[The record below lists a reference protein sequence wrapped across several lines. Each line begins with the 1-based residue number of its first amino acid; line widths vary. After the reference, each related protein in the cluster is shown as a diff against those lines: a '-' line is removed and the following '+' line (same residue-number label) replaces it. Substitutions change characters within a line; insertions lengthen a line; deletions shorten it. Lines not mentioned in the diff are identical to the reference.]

1 MPGIIL
7 TIDYEKAFDKIEWNF
22 IFKTLKYFNF
32 DNAFINLVKL
42 LYTDINSSCVNN
54 GWSTQFFSLSMG

>member
-1 MPGIIL
+1 MSGIIL

-32 DNAFINLVKL
+32 GNACINLVKL
-42 LYTDINSSCVNN
+42 LYTDISSCCVNN
-54 GWSTQFFSLSMG
+54 GWSTQLFSLSRG